1 MDPKKF
7 FSELK
12 RRNVYRVAISY
23 AITAW
28 LLAQVALLITSS
40 FEAPLWVMKVIIIS
54 LIIGFPIAVILGWIY
69 DMTPEGIVK
78 TKPKENEK
86 NLKPRSQ
93 KSIILN
99 LFISAIFIIS
109 FVVAGSWW
117 ALNQYKSAEKN
128 ALKSLAILP
137 LRDFTGGDNQSYL
150 ADGVHSNLI
159 SKASIISSLRIIPT
173 RSTLQYKNSEKS
185 VSEIAKELGVDA
197 IMETDIMKF
206 GDTVQLNL
214 KLIEAFPE
222 ERTIWGHLFEQPI
235 TDVYTMYNEISKQVA
250 AKLGLTL
257 TDHEKTVLST
267 ARKVDPEAYQ
277 AYLKGMFYCLKLTE
291 NDLEQALK
299 YFQLSMKIDPEYG
312 AAYAGIALVG
322 TAKMQNGIVRGI
334 EAIPK
339 LDSLMSKALE
349 LDNNLMEVHFS
360 IALWKTWGKWDWSR
374 AGKAFEKAITL
385 NPNYAATRAY
395 YSHYLYI
402 IGKPKE
408 ALRQIEKALILEP
421 ANPLLQAIYGM
432 DLNYSREFSEAISL
446 LTNTLKFA
454 PNDPTALS
462 TLRSAYHN
470 NKEFNKAYEIFVRSY
485 EANKDLE
492 AVLALKNG
500 YTRGGY
506 PGALNS
512 LAEFLIDRSS
522 NKYVTPWR
530 IGTLYTRS
538 GNNDLA
544 IEYLTKAYYDH
555 DSNMPY
561 INIDPIFDD
570 LKHYPEFKKLIAKM
584 NFPGPD

>member
-99 LFISAIFIIS
+99 LFFSAIFIIS
-109 FVVAGSWW
+109 FITIGSWW
-117 ALNQYKSAEKN
+117 ALNEYNSADTR
-128 ALKSLAILP
+128 ATRSLAILP

-159 SKASIISSLRIIPT
+159 SKASIISSLRVIPT

-222 ERTIWGHLFEQPI
+222 ERTIWGHLFEQPM

-250 AKLGLTL
+250 TKLGLTL
-257 TDHEKTVLST
+257 TEQENTVLST

-299 YFQLSMKIDPEYG
+299 YFQLAMKIDPEYG

-322 TAKMQNGIVRGI
+322 SAKMQNGIVRGI

-360 IALWKTWGKWDWSR
+360 IALWKTWGKWDWTR
-374 AGKAFEKAITL
+374 AGKAYEKAIAL

-408 ALRQIEKALILEP
+408 ALRQIKKALILEP
-421 ANPLLQAIYGM
+421 ANPLFQAIYGM
-432 DLNYSREFSEAISL
+432 DLNYSREFSEAIAL

-470 NKEFNKAYEIFVRSY
+470 NKEFDKAYEIFVRSY
-485 EANKDLE
+485 EANNDEE

-500 YTRGGY
+500 YTSGGY
-506 PGALNS
+506 SGALNS

-522 NKYVTPWR
+522 DKYVTPWR
-530 IGTLYTRS
+530 IGTLYTRA

-570 LKHYPEFKKLIAKM
+570 LKNYPEFKKLIAKM
-584 NFPGPD
+584 NFPRPD